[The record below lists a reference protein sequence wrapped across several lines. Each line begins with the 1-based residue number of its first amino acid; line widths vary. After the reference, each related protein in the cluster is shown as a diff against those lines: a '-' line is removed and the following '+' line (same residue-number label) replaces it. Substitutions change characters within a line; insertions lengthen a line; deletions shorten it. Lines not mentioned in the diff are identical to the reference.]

1 MRPLLDERKE
11 NCGMREAVEN
21 GFPCEGPMVTGLKA
35 GVNEKLQLGDR
46 ASLLLA
52 AFNRRHQF
60 RCG

>member
-1 MRPLLDERKE
+1 
-11 NCGMREAVEN
+11 MREAVEN